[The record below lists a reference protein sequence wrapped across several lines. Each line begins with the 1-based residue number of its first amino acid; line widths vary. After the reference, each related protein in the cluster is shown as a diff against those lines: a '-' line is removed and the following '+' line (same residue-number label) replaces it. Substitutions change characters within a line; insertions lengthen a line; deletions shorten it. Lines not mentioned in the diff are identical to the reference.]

1 MSMLIQAT
9 IIKCSKSYTHNT
21 TSKQA
26 AEKEE
31 EMKGNKKKIKDTLIK
46 ETQDCK
52 KNGFITS
59 ICIDFYA
66 VFILMP

>member
-21 TSKQA
+21 TSKEA
-26 AEKEE
+26 AEKE
-31 EMKGNKKKIKDTLIK
+31 EMKGNKMEIKDTLIK

-52 KNGFITS
+52 KKM
-59 ICIDFYA
+59 
-66 VFILMP
+66 VL